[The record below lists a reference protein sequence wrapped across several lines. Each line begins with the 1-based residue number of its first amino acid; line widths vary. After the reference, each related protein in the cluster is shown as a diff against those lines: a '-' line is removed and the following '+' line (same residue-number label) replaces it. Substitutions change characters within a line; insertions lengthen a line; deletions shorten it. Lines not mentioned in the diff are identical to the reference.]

1 MIKIITPLLIV
12 ALLSPEL
19 ALAKNSDLVK
29 VEYVQKQNSK
39 KGIPFFVAFIRVG
52 VRLYRVLSRVNNVN
66 RLVQQVKIHVD
77 RHGFNNS
84 KLTQSFGSE
93 LKISLIESFYATSSN
108 YKKFEKIMFKAKLK
122 EKAYTYLISVSDD
135 GACLLFPNGSDK
147 KNLYEANQYHTFAN
161 KDYKIYANA
170 KGVEKFYFVSS
181 TTPLLKNLKSTFNIS
196 TSVYS
201 CGSRYKGNKKLNQL
215 RAMGGVEVRGVDV
228 TIN

>member
-1 MIKIITPLLIV
+1 MIKIITPLLI
-12 ALLSPEL
+12 ASLLIPQIT
-19 ALAKNSDLVK
+19 LAKNSDLVK
-29 VEYVQKQNSK
+29 VEYVQKQNTQ

-52 VRLYRVLSRVNNVN
+52 VRLYRVLSRVNNVDK
-66 RLVQQVKIHVD
+66 LAQQVKIHVE

-84 KLTQSFGSE
+84 KLMQSFGSE

-135 GACLLFPNGSDK
+135 GACLLFPNSSDK
-147 KNLYEANQYHTFAN
+147 KNLYAANKYHTFAN

-181 TTPLLKNLKSTFNIS
+181 ISPLLKNLKSTFNIS

-201 CGSRYKGNKKLNQL
+201 CGSRSKGNKKLNQL
-215 RAMGGVEVRGVDV
+215 RAMSGVDVRGVDV
-228 TIN
+228 TIK